1 MCAWGNFDK
10 EEIQKENW
18 VSYEMPPCVDYSIFK
33 QVVITCCFK
42 IEILESLEGWEEF
55 LEYCKAGA

>member
-42 IEILESLEGWEEF
+42 IEILE
-55 LEYCKAGA
+55 